1 MTHMRL
7 VPFALDHSF
16 RCGVW
21 ASAPPERTMTLIST
35 PQTQISLFCKTGC
48 LSFLGKES
56 ILTWIICFPSAY
68 LAYPP
73 CESLLARNKYLILF
87 CRLCV
92 WQPSDDGEAPHKYYM
107 ELIHSFTLNWVTSGI
122 CFQNK
127 KGFSGLISM
136 GCEYNREKNQE
147 GSYSQETSPS
157 LPCSLLPFHKN
168 VGFLG
173 IPAQPL
179 KATGSIRS
187 VEY

>member
-7 VPFALDHSF
+7 VPFALDHSS

-48 LSFLGKES
+48 LRFLGKES

-173 IPAQPL
+173 IPAQLL